1 MFFLASQNDFQRAL
15 QLFEKLQEEVVH
27 PHPETV
33 QLLQNLLKRNNQ
45 PLPLSLISKSS
56 SEISPAA
63 AEATKTFLELLKAG
77 NSEAALKELSSLK
90 KGYIR
95 TLPVNSLTDLV
106 DLCLQKNCTHG
117 ERNFNYSKVILKE
130 CIVIYKMENRLEIGL
145 HAITR
150 SQLATNSYSWQLATV
165 S

>member
-1 MFFLASQNDFQRAL
+1 MFFFLANRNDFQRAL
-15 QLFEKLQEEVVH
+15 QLFEKLKEEVVQ

-33 QLLQNLLKRNNQ
+33 ELLQNLLKKNNQ

-63 AEATKTFLELLKAG
+63 AEATKTFLELLEAG

-95 TLPVNSLTDLV
+95 TLPLNSLTDLV

-117 ERNFNYSKVILKE
+117 KCNFNYTKVNPKK
-130 CIVIYKMENRLEIGL
+130 CVVIHKTKTGLEIWM
-145 HAITR
+145 HAVTR
-150 SQLATNSYSWQLATV
+150 SPLATKIL
-165 S
+165 